1 MESFD
6 GFKDICVGQ
15 LLTRLAALFPH
26 HEALVCPDSNGRW
39 TFRELEEWANHLARG
54 LIAFGVEKG
63 DRVAVWSTNV
73 PEWIALQ
80 FALAKIGAI
89 LVTVNTQLRAH
100 ELEYLLSQ
108 SESSMLI
115 LASGFKDIDYIQ
127 TIYSLLPSLL
137 TTGKPDPA
145 HSKLSFLRHIIH
157 IGPGPFSGIV
167 PLSELE
173 RSADT
178 VPMEDL
184 RHREDSLHPDEVMN
198 MQYTSGTTGFPK
210 GVMLT
215 HRNILN
221 NGYWLGKGLAYSP
234 ADRLCLSVPL
244 FHCFGCVIGVLGAFT
259 HGVAI
264 VAVEYFDPLKVL
276 EAIEKERCTAV
287 YGVPTMFLAM
297 LGHPEFGRYNCHS
310 LRTGVMAGAPCP
322 EPLMRRVIHEM
333 HIPEMT
339 IAYGMTES
347 SPGIT
352 QTSRDDDLAHR
363 CGTVGKAL
371 PEVEVKVIDPLTR
384 QPVGPNRMGELC
396 CRGYNVMKGYYNNLR
411 ETSKA
416 IDKEGWLHTGDQAGI
431 DPEGYVCIT
440 GRLKD
445 IIIRGGEN
453 ISPREIEEF
462 LLTHPK
468 VFDAAVYGIPNERW
482 GEAVA
487 AAIRLKPD
495 TDCTCEEIQSYC
507 DGRIA
512 AFKIPA
518 TIRFV
523 ESFPTTASGKVQKFK
538 LKEMLSSQGDFRSA
552 HDSGS
557 PASPKPR

>member
-1 MESFD
+1 MESFE

-15 LLTRLAALFPH
+15 LLTRLASLFPH
-26 HEALVCPDSNGRW
+26 HAALVCPDMNRQW
-39 TFRELEEWANHLARG
+39 TFAELEEWANRLARG
-54 LIAFGVEKG
+54 LMAFRVEKG

-89 LVTVNTQLRAH
+89 LVTVNTQLRAQ

-108 SESSMLI
+108 SESSILI
-115 LASGFKDIDYIQ
+115 ATRGFKDIDYLQ
-127 TIYSLLPSLL
+127 TVYSLLPSLHA
-137 TTGKPDPA
+137 TGKMDPA
-145 HSKLSFLRHIIH
+145 HPKLSCLRQIIH
-157 IGPGPFSGIV
+157 IGTGRYPGIV
-167 PLSELE
+167 PLDEVE
-173 RSADT
+173 KSAAA
-178 VPMEDL
+178 VPTEDFCK
-184 RHREDSLHPDEVMN
+184 REDSLHPDEVMN

-210 GVMLT
+210 GVMLS

-221 NGYWLGKGLAYSP
+221 NGYWLGRGLAYSP

-264 VAVEYFDPLKVL
+264 VTVEFFDPLKVL
-276 EAIEKERCTAV
+276 EAIERERCTAV

-297 LGHPEFGRYNCHS
+297 LGHPEFEKYNCTS

-322 EPLMRRVIHEM
+322 EPLMRRVINEM

-352 QTSRDDDLAHR
+352 QTARDDDFTHR

-384 QPVGPNRMGELC
+384 REMAPNGLGELC
-396 CRGYNVMKGYYNNLR
+396 CRGYNVMKGYYKNPK
-411 ETSKA
+411 ETARA
-416 IDKEGWLHTGDQAGI
+416 IDEEGWLRTGDQASI
-431 DPEGYVCIT
+431 DPDGYVRIT

-462 LLTHPK
+462 LMTYPK
-468 VFDAAVYGIPNERW
+468 VFDVAVYGVPHEKW
-482 GEAVA
+482 GEEVA
-487 AAIRLKPD
+487 AAVRLRPGVECSCD
-495 TDCTCEEIQSYC
+495 EIQSFC
-507 DGRIA
+507 KGKIA
-512 AFKIPA
+512 SFKIPG

-523 ESFPTTASGKVQKFK
+523 ESFPTTASGKVQKFR
-538 LKEMLSSQGDFRSA
+538 LKEMHGTGQHREKPGWGD
-552 HDSGS
+552 S
-557 PASPKPR
+557 PQ

>member
-26 HEALVCPDSNGRW
+26 HEALVGPDSNRRW
-39 TFRELEEWANHLARG
+39 TFAELEEWANRLARG
-54 LIAFGVEKG
+54 LLGFDVQKG
-63 DRVAVWSTNV
+63 DRVAVWSTNL
-73 PEWIALQ
+73 PEWVALQ

-108 SESSMLI
+108 SESSILI
-115 LASGFKDIDYIQ
+115 TARGFKDIDYIQ
-127 TIYSLLPSLL
+127 TIDSLLPVLASTGRTDPTHPKLASLQ
-137 TTGKPDPA
+137 K
-145 HSKLSFLRHIIH
+145 IIS
-157 IGPGPFSGIV
+157 IETEKYPGFIPFG
-167 PLSELE
+167 ELE
-173 RSADT
+173 QSGLG
-178 VPMEDL
+178 VSMEAV
-184 RHREDSLHPDEVMN
+184 RAREGSLHVDEIIN

-210 GVMLT
+210 GVMLS

-221 NGYWLGKGLAYSP
+221 NGYWLGTGLAYSP

-264 VAVEYFDPLKVL
+264 VMVEYFDPLKVL
-276 EAIEKERCTAV
+276 EAIERERCTAV

-297 LGHPEFGRYNCHS
+297 LGHPEFGKFNCSS
-310 LRTGVMAGAPCP
+310 LRTGIMAGAPCP
-322 EPLMRRVIHEM
+322 EPLMRRVITEM

-352 QTSRDDDLAHR
+352 QTSRHDDLAHR

-371 PEVEVKVIDPLTR
+371 PEVEVKVIDPLT
-384 QPVGPNRMGELC
+384 QQDTGPNEPGELC
-396 CRGYNVMKGYYNNLR
+396 CRGYIVMQGYYNNPK
-411 ETSKA
+411 ETAKS
-416 IDKEGWLHTGDQAGI
+416 IDEIGWLHTGDQASM
-431 DPEGYVCIT
+431 DREGYVRVT

-453 ISPREIEEF
+453 IAPKEIEEF

-468 VFDAAVYGIPNERW
+468 ILDVAVYGIPNEQW
-482 GEAVA
+482 GEEVA
-487 AAIRLKPD
+487 AAIRLKPRVE
-495 TDCTCEEIQSYC
+495 CTGEEIQSYC
-507 DGRIA
+507 KERIA
-512 AFKIPA
+512 SFKIP
-518 TIRFV
+518 TTLRFV

-538 LKEMLSSQGDFRSA
+538 LKEMFA
-552 HDSGS
+552 
-557 PASPKPR
+557 P